1 MDPNKTLYLVFSN
14 PAEGRDAEF
23 NDWYDNVHVHD
34 VVGMPGVVSAQRY
47 DLFVAEINKVDGME
61 PPSQRYLTV
70 YEMEGDVD
78 ATMAKIGEA
87 VFSGA
92 MGLSDAMDMTSS
104 VMSYWNP
111 RGPKVTKGEGQ
122 A

>member
-14 PAEGRDAEF
+14 PVEGRDEEF
-23 NDWYDNVHVHD
+23 NAWYDEVHVHD
-34 VVGMPGVVSAQRY
+34 VVSMPGVVSAQRY
-47 DLFVAEINKVDGME
+47 ALFVAEINKVEGME
-61 PPSQRYLTV
+61 PPKQRYLTV

-87 VFSGA
+87 VFSGT